1 MDYCTSHF
9 GKRLND
15 LTIQDIEVYFLQERI
30 ETDQLEFKSISQHGN
45 LNDKIAGIQRSI
57 CAFLNSSGGLLIWG
71 APEGKKVPDK
81 KEKFY
86 IGDLTYNLEA
96 IEKDFLISKI
106 SDTIIPLPANIRV
119 LILNV
124 DANNICI
131 IEIDPSEY
139 SPHQISNTYY
149 MRIDGQ
155 TKPAP
160 HHYIEA
166 LFKKIKFPN
175 LEAYL
180 KINKAEIFH
189 QASGRSEYHVSFTV
203 FFFNWTP
210 LQNEEQL
217 SFRILVTDGIFNN
230 SRVPTLG
237 RYTLEG
243 HEFYQENIKKV
254 FHYGEPVYE
263 SDVIA
268 FDPHKV
274 ERNQNKAKIIVS
286 FGGRFSPRKNSEYTL
301 DFTKINAANPNDM
314 ICEKKEN
321 RLSKDVQDEK
331 GMNKEL
337 IITNLF
343 KQ

>member
-1 MDYCTSHF
+1 MGCP
-9 GKRLND
+9 RR
-15 LTIQDIEVYFLQERI
+15 E
-30 ETDQLEFKSISQHGN
+30 
-45 LNDKIAGIQRSI
+45 
-57 CAFLNSSGGLLIWG
+57 
-71 APEGKKVPDK
+71 KVHEK
-81 KEKFY
+81 KEKIY
-86 IGDLTYNLEA
+86 QGILTFNLVP

-106 SDTIIPLPANIRV
+106 SDAIIPLPSNIRIA
-119 LILNV
+119 ILSI
-124 DANNICI
+124 ASKSIYI
-131 IEIDPSEY
+131 FEIDPSEY
-139 SPHQISNTYY
+139 SPHQIANTYY

-155 TKPAP
+155 SKPAP

-180 KINKAEIFH
+180 KINKAELF
-189 QASGRSEYHVSFTV
+189 QSNSGRSEYHVTFTV

-217 SFRILVTDGIFNN
+217 SFRILVTDGIFNS
-230 SRVPTLG
+230 SRLPTLN
-237 RYTLEG
+237 RYALEG
-243 HEFYQENIKKV
+243 HEFYQENAKNV

-263 SDVIA
+263 SELIA

-274 ERNQNKAKIIVS
+274 ERNQNKAKIIFS

-301 DFTKINAANPNDM
+301 DFTKLHAANPNDM

-321 RLSKDVQDEK
+321 RLSKEVQDEK

-343 KQ
+343 N